1 MSPLPVHPAGKV
13 RAALFLASALL
24 FGASSHGA
32 ALLACGSDAVR
43 KYEVDGDRSTV
54 TWSWSARTDGNM
66 PEAYKSG
73 LFDKIDECKPVL
85 DASAVLVTASTGG
98 VALVDLQTGHAT
110 FWAQVAMAH
119 SAEMLPG
126 HRIAVAASLAPQG
139 NRIEIYDA
147 NLPGRM
153 LHATELYSGHGVVW
167 DERRSLLYALGHEA
181 VRAYKLADW
190 DPPTPR
196 LALVASWPLPGK
208 ADGHDLAR
216 LPGDRELVLSTDDG
230 VWQFDPDTG
239 VYAAYAPLAGRRNIK
254 AVSVE
259 ARTGRIAFQQPEE
272 RWWSH
277 HIRLLAPE
285 GAIAVPDI
293 RLYKVRWLPDHQA
306 P

>member
-1 MSPLPVHPAGKV
+1 MPPWPLCPPGGL
-13 RAALFLASALL
+13 RAALCLACALL
-24 FGASSHGA
+24 FGASSHAA

-43 KYEVDGDRSTV
+43 KYEVDGDRSTA

-153 LHATELYSGHGVVW
+153 LYATELYSGHGVVW
-167 DERRSLLYALGHEA
+167 DERRSQLYALGHEA
-181 VRAYKLADW
+181 IRAYKLADW
-190 DPPTPR
+190 DSRTPR
-196 LALVASWPLPGK
+196 LALVTSWPLPGK
-208 ADGHDLAR
+208 ANGHDLAS
-216 LPGDRELVLSTDDG
+216 LPDGRGLVLSTHDG

-239 VYAAYAPLAGRRNIK
+239 VYAPYAPLADLRDIK
-254 AVSVE
+254 AVSIE
-259 ARTGRIAFQQPEE
+259 AHTGRIAFQQPEE

-277 HIRLLAPE
+277 RIRLLAPE
-285 GAIAVPDI
+285 GVIDVPDM
-293 RLYKVRWLPDHQA
+293 RLYKVRWLPDRRT